1 MLFYLNFLGMGKS
14 RGIGLGEVKVYRRK
28 VKGLN

>member
-1 MLFYLNFLGMGKS
+1 MLFYSNFLGMGKS
-14 RGIGLGEVKVYRRK
+14 RGIRLGEVKVYGRK

>member
-1 MLFYLNFLGMGKS
+1 MLFYSNFLSVGKS
-14 RGIGLGEVKVYRRK
+14 RGIGLGEVKVYGSK

>member
-1 MLFYLNFLGMGKS
+1 MFFYSNFLGMGKS
-14 RGIGLGEVKVYRRK
+14 RGIGLGEVKVYGRK

>member
-1 MLFYLNFLGMGKS
+1 MLFYSNFLGMGKS
-14 RGIGLGEVKVYRRK
+14 RGLGLGEVKVYGRK